1 MNDNLKCETTKVND
15 SKGKVVPILITEITA
30 TKT

>member
-15 SKGKVVPILITEITA
+15 SKEKVVPIVITEKTA
-30 TKT
+30 RKT